1 MPGMG
6 QQRRRQ
12 RRSVEGVQGNRRIY
26 DPRRWHKRTSGT
38 NNKSVSNSGQ
48 PPAGWMLVWAGRFKR
63 WRRRWFVA
71 HPPGLLLHYKTSE
84 QIGRPG
90 CISLLEATAGP
101 TPGKERQIKIVRG
114 SMVYYLRTLNKD
126 YRQSWLDAI
135 HESMRIY
142 NKSVQKAAVG
152 ATPGRGLLPQQS
164 VPEHVKQEWE
174 AQERE
179 LNRRLAERLEDLEP
193 ASKAFLQQLQLLQ
206 QSLSVIS
213 GALGF
218 SDKPETMVSSSSNT
232 ELNRMP
238 DVWNGIEKVDGYSFR
253 NSRNNSGDEGNQ
265 RLSSPE
271 VGGSDASQ
279 SGQKFSDNGFSLP
292 ENSRTQRSIFKWKG
306 DGESKQCKK
315 RSSKSAP
322 SASLISEKSLSRTKR
337 RSFSFSMDE
346 SLRHPEYVFLREG
359 SCIGGE
365 CFKWK
370 KKNSQGDTVLKGHV
384 SDSEVVCANGCPHPD
399 TLKSPLL
406 GEHKPKDSE
415 IEESSVPAS
424 TELGESVAG
433 PSDVD
438 QYPGIKENGSSPK
451 NGSEKMVVGGSARRY
466 AKSSELGIHGS
477 KYSNREISGRLTIDT
492 NTTQTTEKVGPVV
505 QGPLHAAW
513 HSLQEAFAE
522 ALKVEIHRVLELE
535 AENAVLQESLAMMP
549 QLQKDRTD
557 LLSLRESLQ
566 KDGSLSHH
574 NKFKSARN
582 GDAEDVDDDEYAH
595 DTDDDISLVHTEL
608 TNEEYF
614 EALEVLNQHDFIAK
628 STTTEDQDGLSDRE
642 DGGQE
647 PPEEG
652 DIPVDA
658 ELMSEADIDELDQPR
673 TRLPSPRPLSRGFS
687 LWTVLKN
694 AIGKDLNHI
703 TMPATINEP
712 LSVLQKCAEEMQYRY
727 LLERAA
733 QEQNSVKR
741 LLWVSTFACASY
753 HGSIHRDAKPFNPLL
768 GETYEWLAPDEKSW
782 FLAEQ
787 VSHHPPIMAFHSEG
801 SVGDYTIYGEI
812 EIKNKFWGKSVEVQP
827 TGVCHLRYGKHGDHF
842 TWNKVTTCAH
852 NVVVGRLWIDNYG
865 ELVIKNHATGDTSR
879 IRFQK
884 AGSKEQCR
892 ISGKVYD
899 SKGVAQ
905 YTIHGNY
912 MDKIYATPESSK
924 SEDGRNDKCMWKSPE
939 AIEDY
944 RQQYCFTKF
953 SIGLNELTPKLAD
966 TLPPTDS
973 RLRPDQ
979 RALEDGDLEKAT
991 PEKLRLEEKQREA
1004 RKLRKD
1010 RGQDWQVQWFKQR
1023 EPGISQVKTTDDG
1036 EEPSWVYDGKYWE
1049 ARDKQAW
1056 QACPDIM

>member
-1 MPGMG
+1 MPG

-12 RRSVEGVQGNRRIY
+12 RRAVDGVQGNRRIY
-26 DPRRWHKRTSGT
+26 DPRRWRRAERSSGT
-38 NNKSVSNSGQ
+38 NTKSSSISNWGQ

-71 HPPGLLLHYKTSE
+71 HPPGLLLHYKNCDE
-84 QIGRPG
+84 IGRPG
-90 CISLLEATAGP
+90 CISLNDATAGP

-126 YRQSWLDAI
+126 YRQAWLDAI
-135 HESMRIY
+135 HESIRIY

-179 LNRRLAERLEDLEP
+179 LNKRLAERLQDVEP
-193 ASKAFLQQLQLLQ
+193 ASKAFLQQLQSLQ

-218 SDKPETMVSSSSNT
+218 SDKTETIASSSSNT
-232 ELNRMP
+232 ELNKMP
-238 DVWNGIEKVDGYSFR
+238 DMWNGIEKMEGYSLR
-253 NSRNNSGDEGNQ
+253 NSIYNSGDEADQ
-265 RLSSPE
+265 RISSPE
-271 VGGSDASQ
+271 VGASDASQ
-279 SGQKFSDNGFSLP
+279 NGQKFSDSGFSLP
-292 ENSRTQRSIFKWKG
+292 ESSYPRTQRSLFKWKG
-306 DGESKQCKK
+306 DGERKQGKK
-315 RSSKSAP
+315 RASKCAP
-322 SASLISEKSLSRTKR
+322 STALATEKSLSRNKR
-337 RSFSFSMDE
+337 RSFSFSIDD
-346 SLRHPEYVFLREG
+346 SLRHPEYVFLRQG

-370 KKNSQGDTVLKGHV
+370 KKSSHGDSLSKGHA
-384 SDSEVVCANGCPHPD
+384 SDSDLSCANGCPHPEP
-399 TLKSPLL
+399 LKSSVL
-406 GEHKPKDSE
+406 GENKPRDSE
-415 IEESSVPAS
+415 ADESAS
-424 TELGESVAG
+424 TDFVELIAAAGEADEQET
-433 PSDVD
+433 PS
-438 QYPGIKENGSSPK
+438 KENGTSPL
-451 NGSEKMVVGGSARRY
+451 NGWEKLRLGSTRRY
-466 AKSSELGIHGS
+466 AKSSELGIHGA
-477 KYSNREISGRLTIDT
+477 KQTERPVSGCLTVDSGSV
-492 NTTQTTEKVGPVV
+492 QTSEKAGPVV

-513 HSLQEAFAE
+513 HSLQESFAE

-535 AENAVLQESLAMMP
+535 AENAVLQESLALMP

-557 LLSLRESLQ
+557 LLNLRESLQ
-566 KDGSLSHH
+566 KGDFLA
-574 NKFKSARN
+574 NNDFKSARI
-582 GDAEDVDDDEYAH
+582 GDEEGVEDDDDSDEES
-595 DTDDDISLVHTEL
+595 IVHTEL

-628 STTTEDQDGLSDRE
+628 STSTEDTDGLSDR
-642 DGGQE
+642 DGGLE

-652 DIPVDA
+652 DITVDG
-658 ELMSEADIDELDQPR
+658 ELFSEAEVDDLDQPR

-727 LLERAA
+727 LLERAV
-733 QEQNSVKR
+733 QEQDSVRR

-801 SVGDYTIYGEI
+801 AGDYTIYGEI
-812 EIKNKFWGKSVEVQP
+812 EVKNKFWGKSVEVQP
-827 TGVCHLRYGKHGDHF
+827 TGLCHLRYRKYGDHF

-884 AGSKEQCR
+884 ANAKEQCR

-899 SKGVAQ
+899 SKGAVQ

-912 MDKIYATPESSK
+912 MDKIYATSESSR
-924 SEDGRNDKCMWKSPE
+924 SGEGRVDKVMWKRPE
-939 AIEDY
+939 PVEDY

-953 SIGLNELTPKLAD
+953 SIGLNELAPKLAEV
-966 TLPPTDS
+966 LPPTDS

-1004 RKLRKD
+1004 RRLRKE
-1010 RGQDWQVQWFKQR
+1010 RGEEWQVQWFGHH
-1023 EPGISQVKTTDDG
+1023 EPGVSQVKTTDDG
-1036 EEPSWVYDGKYWE
+1036 GEPSWIYTGKYWE
-1049 ARDKQAW
+1049 TREKQAW
-1056 QACPDIM
+1056 KNCPDIM

>member
-12 RRSVEGVQGNRRIY
+12 RRSVDGVQGNRRIY
-26 DPRRWHKRTSGT
+26 DPRRWRRAERSSST
-38 NNKSVSNSGQ
+38 KSSLSNWGQ

-71 HPPGLLLHYKTSE
+71 HPPGLLLHYKNCDE
-84 QIGRPG
+84 IGRPG
-90 CISLLEATAGP
+90 CISLSDATVGP

-114 SMVYYLRTLNKD
+114 SMVYYLRTLSKD
-126 YRQSWLDAI
+126 HRQAWLDAI
-135 HESMRIY
+135 HESIRIY

-152 ATPGRGLLPQQS
+152 ATPGRALLPQQS

-179 LNRRLAERLEDLEP
+179 LNRRLAERLQDVEP
-193 ASKAFLQQLQLLQ
+193 ASQAFLQQLQSLQ

-218 SDKPETMVSSSSNT
+218 SEKTETIVPSSSNT
-232 ELNRMP
+232 ELNKMP
-238 DVWNGIEKVDGYSFR
+238 DIWNGIERMEGYSLR
-253 NSRNNSGDEGNQ
+253 NSINNSGDEGDH
-265 RLSSPE
+265 RVSSPE
-271 VGGSDASQ
+271 VGASDASQ
-279 SGQKFSDNGFSLP
+279 SGQKLSDSSFALP
-292 ENSRTQRSIFKWKG
+292 ESSYPRTQRSIFKWKG
-306 DGESKQCKK
+306 DGESKQGKK
-315 RSSKSAP
+315 RSSKSAS
-322 SASLISEKSLSRTKR
+322 SAALSSEKSLSRTKR

-370 KKNSQGDTVLKGHV
+370 KKNSQGNA
-384 SDSEVVCANGCPHPD
+384 SDSELACANGCSHPES
-399 TLKSPLL
+399 LKSPLMD
-406 GEHKPKDSE
+406 ENSKPRDSE
-415 IEESSVPAS
+415 ADESIVSACS
-424 TELGESVAG
+424 EFGELIAAAGEADNQET
-433 PSDVD
+433 P
-438 QYPGIKENGSSPK
+438 PKENGSSPL
-451 NGSEKMVVGGSARRY
+451 NGWERLRLGSIRRY
-466 AKSSELGIHGS
+466 AKSADLGIHGA
-477 KYSNREISGRLTIDT
+477 KQTERPVSGCLTVDG
-492 NTTQTTEKVGPVV
+492 GPVQTSEKAGPAV

-557 LLSLRESLQ
+557 LLNLRESLQ
-566 KDGSLSHH
+566 NGNSLA
-574 NKFKSARN
+574 NNDFKSARI
-582 GDAEDVDDDEYAH
+582 GDEEDVEDDDES
-595 DTDDDISLVHTEL
+595 DEDSIVHTEL

-628 STTTEDQDGLSDRE
+628 STSSEDTVGLSDR

-652 DIPVDA
+652 DITVDG
-658 ELMSEADIDELDQPR
+658 ELLSEAEIDELDQPR
-673 TRLPSPRPLSRGFS
+673 TRLPSPRPLNRGFS

-733 QEQNSVKR
+733 HEEDSVKR

-768 GETYEWLAPDEKSW
+768 GETYEWVAPDEKSW

-801 SVGDYTIYGEI
+801 AAGDYSIYGEI
-812 EIKNKFWGKSVEVQP
+812 EVKNKFWGKSVEVQP
-827 TGVCHLRYGKHGDHF
+827 TGLCHLRYRKFGDHF

-865 ELVIKNHATGDTSR
+865 ELAIKNHATGDTSR

-884 AGSKEQCR
+884 AGAKEQCR

-899 SKGVAQ
+899 SKGAMQ
-905 YTIHGNY
+905 YTVHGNY
-912 MDKIYATPESSK
+912 MDKIYATPESSRP
-924 SEDGRNDKCMWKSPE
+924 EGRVEKVMWKRPE
-939 AIEDY
+939 PVEDY

-953 SIGLNELTPKLAD
+953 SIGLNELSPKLAEA
-966 TLPPTDS
+966 LPPTDS

-1004 RKLRKD
+1004 RRLRKE
-1010 RGQDWQVQWFKQR
+1010 RGEEWQVQWFGQR
-1023 EPGISQVKTTDDG
+1023 EPGVSQVRTVDDG
-1036 EEPSWVYDGKYWE
+1036 EEPSWVYSGKYWE
-1049 ARDKQAW
+1049 AREKQAW
-1056 QACPDIM
+1056 QSCPDIM